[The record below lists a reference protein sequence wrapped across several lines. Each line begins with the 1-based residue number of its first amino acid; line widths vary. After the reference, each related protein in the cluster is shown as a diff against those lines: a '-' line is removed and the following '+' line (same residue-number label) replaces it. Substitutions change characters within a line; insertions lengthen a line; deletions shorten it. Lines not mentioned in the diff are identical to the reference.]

1 MQRELAM
8 TPHVR
13 TSLLVSRAAMAAN
26 PPKFFLE
33 RDANVN
39 DDDLFFN
46 VAKLNTQLVFLWH
59 EKRKSVVPLRVTDL
73 ECKQILFQAFQKP
86 F

>member
-1 MQRELAM
+1 M

-13 TSLLVSRAAMAAN
+13 TSLLVSRGAMAAN

-39 DDDLFFN
+39 DDDLFLN
-46 VAKLNTQLVFLWH
+46 VAKLNTQLVF
-59 EKRKSVVPLRVTDL
+59 V
-73 ECKQILFQAFQKP
+73 A
-86 F
+86 